1 VKPSILHPAV
11 IAYERDLLTA
21 ERVVWGLLPRVKAE
35 PRRSILAKKHDL
47 ICGILHNIALAR
59 GAAMARCIANL
70 ERTLPPHKLAK
81 LAAKLQRDVVM
92 PETPLRPA
100 EQNAPQRR
108 PHGPGDPHRSA
119 PG

>member
-1 VKPSILHPAV
+1 
-11 IAYERDLLTA
+11 
-21 ERVVWGLLPRVKAE
+21 
-35 PRRSILAKKHDL
+35 
-47 ICGILHNIALAR
+47 
-59 GAAMARCIANL
+59 MARCIANL

-108 PHGPGDPHRSA
+108 PHGPGDHLDSPQRDSVPEA
-119 PG
+119 ITRDPGPTPSLPAE